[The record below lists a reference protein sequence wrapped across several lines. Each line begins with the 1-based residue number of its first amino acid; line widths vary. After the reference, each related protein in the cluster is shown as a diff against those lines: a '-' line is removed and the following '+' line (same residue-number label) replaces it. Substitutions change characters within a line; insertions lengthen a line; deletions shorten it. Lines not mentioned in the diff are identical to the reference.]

1 MRTCI
6 KAWMSS
12 SFGQIP
18 LLTWELAALER
29 LKNRCCYFFSVAIDK
44 IHFKFVGN
52 EDIHNISDEFEF
64 RPDQTTDY
72 GVNCPE
78 RLKNTPID
86 L

>member
-6 KAWMSS
+6 KAWMSL

-52 EDIHNISDEFEF
+52 EDIHNISESLNFGQIGPPTMEL
-64 RPDQTTDY
+64 TA
-72 GVNCPE
+72 PE

-86 L
+86 

>member
-12 SFGQIP
+12 NFGQIP
-18 LLTWELAALER
+18 LLTWELAALEG
-29 LKNRCCYFFSVAIDK
+29 LKNRCCHFFSVATDK

-64 RPDQTTDY
+64 RPDRTTTTELTA
-72 GVNCPE
+72 PE

>member
-1 MRTCI
+1 M
-6 KAWMSS
+6 AWMSS
-12 SFGQIP
+12 NFGQIP

-29 LKNRCCYFFSVAIDK
+29 LKNRCCHFFSVAIDK

-64 RPDQTTDY
+64 RPDEPLTTELTA
-72 GVNCPE
+72 PE

>member
-1 MRTCI
+1 MHKSLDEFEFR
-6 KAWMSS
+6 
-12 SFGQIP
+12 P
-18 LLTWELAALER
+18 LTWELAALER
-29 LKNRCCYFFSVAIDK
+29 LQNRCCHFFSVAIDK
-44 IHFKFVGN
+44 IHFKFEGN

-64 RPDQTTDY
+64 RPDRITDY